1 MKKILIVDDHIIVR
15 QGVIRILQELL
26 EQGISFH
33 EASCG
38 QEALTMAHSHNY
50 DLVVLDLSLPDQN
63 GLGVLKELHTT
74 QPQLPVIVLSTYP
87 EENYAV
93 RALRAGASGY
103 VNKGSAS
110 VVLKEA
116 IESALTGRKF
126 VTPLQADLLI
136 EAISDSNSNQP
147 LHTLLSDREYEFV
160 CMMSSG
166 KTLTEIARE
175 LGISVKTVSTYRSRV
190 LDKLHLKTNA
200 ELIQYCI
207 HNKLTT

>member
-26 EQGISFH
+26 VQAITFH
-33 EASCG
+33 EASSG
-38 QEALTMAHSHNY
+38 QEALTMARSLRY
-50 DLVVLDLSLPDQN
+50 DLIVLDLSLPDQN
-63 GLGVLKELHTT
+63 GLGILKELHTT

-93 RALRAGASGY
+93 RALRAGAFAY

-110 VVLKEA
+110 VVLQDA

-126 VTPLQADLLI
+126 VTPQQADLLI

-147 LHTLLSDREYEFV
+147 LHTILSDREYEFV
-160 CMMSSG
+160 SMMSSG

-207 HNKLTT
+207 QNKLSA